1 MSLVKAFTDL
11 VGVVISKNENIS
23 YGYFANKP
31 FVDLL
36 RRTSKVIVEQSREL
50 AVYEKYALADAV
62 ATLAIFERKLISNGD
77 NTSPD
82 NGFHFGGK
90 PFP

>member
-1 MSLVKAFTDL
+1 MSLVKAFSDV
-11 VGVVISKNENIS
+11 VGVVIAKNENIS

-31 FVDLL
+31 FMDLL
-36 RRTSKVIVEQSREL
+36 RRTSKVIVESRDL

-62 ATLAIFERKLISNGD
+62 ATLAIFEGQLISNGS
-77 NTSPD
+77 NTSPE